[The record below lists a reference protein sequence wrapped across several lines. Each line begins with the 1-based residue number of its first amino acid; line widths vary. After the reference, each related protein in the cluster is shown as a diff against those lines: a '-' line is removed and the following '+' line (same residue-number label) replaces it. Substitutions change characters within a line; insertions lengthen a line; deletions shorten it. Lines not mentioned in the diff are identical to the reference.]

1 MFRAAAP
8 QGRACINVPLDTRA
22 DGVPRAVYADWLAAL
37 LRAGWSYQTTIIWHE
52 GNVSRLSAWG
62 SYLSASGPVVTAPV
76 EMIIVVHCGEW
87 VLKDKARHLTPEEWV
102 WTSGVWQFRG
112 ASSPEHTAPFPEE
125 LPRRAIGLFSQPGAT
140 VADPFLGEGTTGWVA
155 AELGRAFRGSDI
167 SETWVAI
174 ALDNIARE
182 LGERARAESVP
193 QRAPVRATLA
203 EVTG

>member
-1 MFRAAAP
+1 
-8 QGRACINVPLDTRA
+8 VDTRA

-37 LRAGWSYQTTIIWHE
+37 LRAGWSYQTTIVWHE

-76 EMIIVVHCGEW
+76 EMIIVVHRGAW
-87 VLKDKARHLTPEEWV
+87 VLEDKARHLTPEEWT

-125 LPRRAIGLFSQPGAT
+125 LPRRAIKVFSQPGAT

-155 AELGRAFRGSDI
+155 AELGRVFRGSDI

-174 ALDNIARE
+174 ALDNIARA
-182 LGERARAESVP
+182 LGERARAERVP
-193 QRAPVRATLA
+193 RQAPVSEALA
-203 EVTG
+203 EASG